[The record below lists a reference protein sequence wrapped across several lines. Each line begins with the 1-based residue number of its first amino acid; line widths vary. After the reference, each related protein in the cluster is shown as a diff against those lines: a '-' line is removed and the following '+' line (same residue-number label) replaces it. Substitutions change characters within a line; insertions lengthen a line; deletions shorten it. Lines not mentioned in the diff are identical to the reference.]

1 MATDTRHKHEKA
13 GGAPDIVRR
22 QSNHPD
28 ARRWHGEHST
38 TGPFSLMRQMQ
49 ELLGGQ
55 RRITGSIDTVGID
68 IVSAAQVDV
77 LRGEDRS
84 ATVR

>member
-38 TGPFSLMRQMQ
+38 TGPFSLMRQM
-49 ELLGGQ
+49 
-55 RRITGSIDTVGID
+55 
-68 IVSAAQVDV
+68 
-77 LRGEDRS
+77 LRGIRS
-84 ATVR
+84 RSGSARPDSE

>member
-13 GGAPDIVRR
+13 GGAPEIVRR
-22 QSNHPD
+22 QSTHPD

-49 ELLGGQ
+49 DEVDRWFGRMGQ
-55 RRITGSIDTVGID
+55 DEPSPTTKS
-68 IVSAAQVDV
+68 
-77 LRGEDRS
+77 
-84 ATVR
+84 